1 MLEGS
6 TPRSLLIMYSPPSF
20 RDRKKT
26 FRYTGASFREAARP
40 PEPLMQA
47 AGKGRAA

>member
-1 MLEGS
+1 MLEVS

-26 FRYTGASFREAARP
+26 LRYALKREFVGWGEDEPPPARK
-40 PEPLMQA
+40 E
-47 AGKGRAA
+47 K